1 MLTGTLGRCRAYE
14 HSLVRE
20 LEVRSLTG
28 RPLRLARDGET
39 FDGPVEFTVRKEDE
53 PLPIYVPEPGE
64 GS

>member
-1 MLTGTLGRCRAYE
+1 M
-14 HSLVRE
+14 RE